1 MDDILSGRDRV
12 TLERA
17 AELAALH
24 GADQVRQWAG
34 TASYDIASTLAA
46 YVECL
51 GACQAL
57 LGDLAAI
64 ARRLGDDAG
73 PDAGKDITWLP

>member
-1 MDDILSGRDRV
+1 MVSSSPPACGGTSNLTDADRA

-24 GADQVRQWAG
+24 GADKVRQWAG
-34 TASYDIASTLAA
+34 TASYDVSSTLAA
-46 YVECL
+46 YVECV

-57 LGDLAAI
+57 LGDLAA
-64 ARRLGDDAG
+64 AVERLGG
-73 PDAGKDITWLP
+73 EG

>member
-1 MDDILSGRDRV
+1 MECTSGPGGASLTDADRA

-34 TASYDIASTLAA
+34 AINYDVSSTLAA
-46 YVECL
+46 YVECV

-64 ARRLGDDAG
+64 VERNGG
-73 PDAGKDITWLP
+73 GQ